1 MRKPFVDA
9 MLKHITERT
18 VFLTGDLGFGA
29 LEPVREALQNRFIN
43 AGIAEQNMVS
53 AAAGIAKTGLTTWA
67 YSIAPFIYARPFE
80 QIRNDVCLHNLPVHL
95 VGNGGGYGY
104 GVMGATH
111 HALEDYGVLLTLP
124 NMQVYVP
131 AFGGDLDPIVGR
143 IQSAANPTYLRLGKS
158 ELEVEGEY
166 APWRKLRSGNG
177 PVIVTLGALSGST
190 YEAVKD
196 LDIDFWV
203 VTELPIIPE
212 DIPDFRGRSV
222 WVVEEHIAQGSFGH
236 MLAAHLL
243 QKIYRLFEFRH
254 FCAKGYPSHTYG
266 SQNFHRKECGI
277 DAAFIREQILLRG

>member
-1 MRKPFVDA
+1 MRKSFTDA
-9 MLKHITERT
+9 ILKYSDEST

-29 LEPVREALQNRFIN
+29 LEPVREALQGRFIN

-53 AAAGIAKTGLTTWA
+53 AAAGIAKTGLTVWA

-80 QIRNDVCLHNLPVHL
+80 QIRNDICLHNLPVHL

-124 NMQVYVP
+124 NMHVYVP
-131 AFGGDLDPIVGR
+131 AFGSDVDPIVDR
-143 IQSAANPTYLRLGKS
+143 IQSSVNPTYLRLGKS
-158 ELEVEGEY
+158 ELEASGEY
-166 APWRKLRSGNG
+166 RAWRRLKEGTG
-177 PVIVTLGALSGST
+177 PVIITIGALAGST

-196 LDIDFWV
+196 LDVDFWV
-203 VTELPIIPE
+203 VTELPLRE
-212 DIPDFRGRSV
+212 VPDFCSRPV
-222 WVVEEHIAQGSFGH
+222 WVVEEHVAQGSLGQ
-236 MLAAHLL
+236 MLAAD
-243 QKIYRLFEFRH
+243 RH

-277 DAAFIREQILLRG
+277 DAAYIREQVLLRG